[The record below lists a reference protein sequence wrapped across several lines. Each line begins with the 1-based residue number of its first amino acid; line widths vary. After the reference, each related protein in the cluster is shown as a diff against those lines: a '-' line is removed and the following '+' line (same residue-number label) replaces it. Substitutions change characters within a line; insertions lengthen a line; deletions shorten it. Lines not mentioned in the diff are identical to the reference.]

1 MQMNSTSINLNDTIT
16 IMYFFIKQN
25 MIWVNFEFN
34 WLKCNTFFIIIQE
47 LMLSALNC
55 LRAFATMEAKKLAI

>member
-1 MQMNSTSINLNDTIT
+1 MNSISINLNDTIT
-16 IMYFFIKQN
+16 IMYFFTTLHS

-55 LRAFATMEAKKLAI
+55 LRAFAMMVAKNLAI